1 MFTVW
6 EQQKEKEMWCQIA
19 LQLKIQV
26 PLFRQVPQLS
36 PKTTASN
43 SPPLLLSIKQK
54 LRFLFVWFLA
64 FFFLFREPRN
74 ICNNTLP

>member
-36 PKTTASN
+36 PQSTAS
-43 SPPLLLSIKQK
+43 
-54 LRFLFVWFLA
+54 
-64 FFFLFREPRN
+64 
-74 ICNNTLP
+74 